1 MRNPAEDLAS
11 LKVQAAH
18 ATASLSRLRDG
29 LLEGKTYR
37 FNKSMIYKMVAAVA
51 EFDCNYRAI
60 DDIILDSDALEAC
73 GNVRYNCSDEG
84 LFHTHPAI
92 LDAFSQI
99 AGFVM
104 NANDSAD
111 LDKEVYVNHGWKS
124 FQMFE
129 PISAG
134 KSYQTHVK
142 MEPRPDNLWEGDILV
157 FEAGRVVACF
167 KGITLQGVAK
177 RALHFILSREAPNK
191 PETELKAIRSPAPVL
206 ASAPNENLF
215 NTVTQPPIT
224 IRTNEGKGLVSTDE
238 MVSIHRDPMP
248 LDLQESKPSRKIQQ
262 ALQIIAE
269 ESGIATSDLQDEN
282 NFIDMGIDSLLV
294 LILAERFKED
304 LQLNIP
310 TSILMTGTVK
320 GLKDHLG
327 RDTRLHEDTSPKYSP
342 TSTLTPD
349 NDSVEGLTP
358 LPKSLPITPET
369 PSFALDPQ
377 KLPCPPATS
386 VILQGDPNNAAKT
399 LILFPDGAGSA
410 SSYMHL
416 PRISPSIAVIGLNSP
431 FIKSPSSMSSYSLF
445 SLMTAY
451 LDELRRR
458 QPHGPYNVAGWSS
471 GGILAY
477 RAAQLLLQQ
486 GEQVTQLVLI
496 DSPAPLNGL
505 DRLPEAWY
513 DHCASENLFGGLVPR
528 TNPKAEREAIER
540 VMAHFRATIEIL
552 HDYRAEPLPLGC
564 GVDVSII
571 WAVEAALEKTDTE
584 EMVAEEG
591 NSEGLR
597 FLMDRKVDLGTRGW
611 EKLVPEGRV
620 VVEAMEGATHF
631 SMMVGWSYSFVG
643 FWIGTDTDVRW
654 IARRACEE
662 ACGGD

>member
-1 MRNPAEDLAS
+1 MLRLRDQAGELAS
-11 LKVQAAH
+11 LQAQAAH
-18 ATASLSRLRDG
+18 ATASLRRLRDG
-29 LLEGKTYR
+29 LIEGKTYR
-37 FNKSMIYKMVAAVA
+37 FNRSMIYKMVAAVA
-51 EFDCNYRAI
+51 EFYCNYRAI

-84 LFHTHPAI
+84 SFHTHPAI
-92 LDAFSQI
+92 IDALSQI
-99 AGFVM
+99 GGFVM

-124 FQMFE
+124 FEMFE

-134 KSYQTHVK
+134 RSYQTHVK
-142 MEPRPDNLWEGDILV
+142 MEPRPDNLWEGDITV

-177 RALHFILSREAPNK
+177 RALHFILSREAPSK
-191 PETELKAIRSPAPVL
+191 PKTELKAIGSPAPVP
-206 ASAPNENLF
+206 ASAPNEDLF

-224 IRTNEGKGLVSTDE
+224 IENNAGKDLVSKDE
-238 MVSIHRDPMP
+238 MISLPSDPTP
-248 LDLQESKPSRKIQQ
+248 LDLQESKSTRKIQR
-262 ALQIIAE
+262 ALEIIAE
-269 ESGIATSDLQDEN
+269 ESGIAMADIQDDS
-282 NFIDMGIDSLLV
+282 NFIDLGIDSLLV
-294 LILAERFKED
+294 LILVDRFKED
-304 LQLNIP
+304 IQLDIP

-327 RDTRLHEDTSPKYSP
+327 GDTRLQEETLSPKYSP

-349 NDSVEGLTP
+349 HDSVEDLSP

-369 PSFALDPQ
+369 PSFALDLQ

-386 VILQGDPNNAAKT
+386 VVLQGDPNKAAKT

-410 SSYMHL
+410 SSYVHL
-416 PRISPSIAVIGLNSP
+416 PRISPSVAVIGLNSP
-431 FIKSPSSMSSYSLF
+431 FIKSPSSMSSYNLS

-451 LDELRRR
+451 IVELRHR
-458 QPHGPYNVAGWSS
+458 QPYGPYYLAGWSS

-486 GEQVTQLVLI
+486 GEQVAQLILI

-513 DHCASENLFGGLVPR
+513 NHCASKHLFGGLVPR

-540 VMAHFRATIEIL
+540 IMAHFRATIEML
-552 HDYRAEPLPLGC
+552 HDYHAEPLPLGC
-564 GVDVSII
+564 SVDVSIV
-571 WAVEAALEKTDTE
+571 WAVKAALKERDVE
-584 EMVAEEG
+584 GMIAEG
-591 NSEGLR
+591 GDSEGLR
-597 FLMDRKVDLGTRGW
+597 FLMDWKSDLGTRGW

-620 VVEAMEGATHF
+620 VVEAMEGANHF
-631 SMMVGWSYSFVG
+631 SMMV
-643 FWIGTDTDVRW
+643 
-654 IARRACEE
+654 
-662 ACGGD
+662 

>member
-1 MRNPAEDLAS
+1 MLHLRNLAKELAS
-11 LKVQAAH
+11 LKAQAAH

-37 FNKSMIYKMVAAVA
+37 FNRSMIYKMVAAVA

-84 LFHTHPAI
+84 SFHTHPAI
-92 LDAFSQI
+92 LDALSQI
-99 AGFVM
+99 GGFVM

-142 MEPRPDNLWEGDILV
+142 MESRPDNLWEGDIMV

-177 RALHFILSREAPNK
+177 RTLHFILSREAPSK
-191 PETELKAIRSPAPVL
+191 PEIEFKATGSPAPVL
-206 ASAPNENLF
+206 DSAPNEIPS

-224 IRTNEGKGLVSTDE
+224 IQNNESKNLVSKDE
-238 MVSIHRDPMP
+238 MISIPRDPTP
-248 LDLQESKPSRKIQQ
+248 LDLQESKSSRKIQQ
-262 ALQIIAE
+262 ALEIIAE
-269 ESGIATSDLQDEN
+269 ESGIAMSDIQDES

-294 LILAERFKED
+294 LILVDRFKED
-304 LQLNIP
+304 LQLDIP

-320 GLKDHLG
+320 GLKNHLG
-327 RDTRLHEDTSPKYSP
+327 GDMRLNEETSSPKYSP

-349 NDSVEGLTP
+349 HDSVQGLSP

-369 PSFALDPQ
+369 PSFALDLQ

-386 VILQGDPNNAAKT
+386 VVLQGDPNKAAKT
-399 LILFPDGAGSA
+399 LILFPDGAGSV
-410 SSYMHL
+410 SSYIHL
-416 PRISPSIAVIGLNSP
+416 PRISPSVAVIGLNSP
-431 FIKSPSSMSSYSLF
+431 FIKSPSSMSSYNLF

-451 LDELRRR
+451 LDELRHR
-458 QPHGPYNVAGWSS
+458 QPYGPYYLAGWSS

-486 GEQVTQLVLI
+486 GKEVAQLLLI
-496 DSPAPLNGL
+496 DSPVPINGL

-513 DHCASENLFGGLVPR
+513 DHCVSKHLFGGLVPR
-528 TNPKAEREAIER
+528 TNPNAEREAIECM
-540 VMAHFRATIEIL
+540 MAHFRATIEML
-552 HDYRAEPLPLGC
+552 HDYRAEPLPPGC

-571 WAVEAALEKTDTE
+571 WAVEAALEKRDVE

-591 NSEGLR
+591 DSEGLR
-597 FLMDRKVDLGTRGW
+597 FLIDRKVDLGTRGW
-611 EKLVPEGRV
+611 ERLVPEGRV
-620 VVEAMEGATHF
+620 VVEAMEDAHHF
-631 SMMVGWSYSFVG
+631 SMIVGWPYSFER
-643 FWIGTDTDVRW
+643 FWLAKDADV
-654 IARRACEE
+654 
-662 ACGGD
+662 

>member
-1 MRNPAEDLAS
+1 MLRLRNEAEELAS
-11 LKVQAAH
+11 LEAQAAY
-18 ATASLSRLRDG
+18 ATSELGRLRDG

-37 FNKSMIYKMVAAVA
+37 FNRSMIYKMVAAVA

-92 LDAFSQI
+92 LDALSQI
-99 AGFVM
+99 GGFVM

-111 LDKEVYVNHGWKS
+111 LDKEVYVNHGWKI
-124 FQMFE
+124 FEMFE

-142 MEPRPDNLWEGDILV
+142 MEPRPDNLWEGDIMV

-177 RALHFILSREAPNK
+177 RALHFILSRETPSK
-191 PETELKAIRSPAPVL
+191 SESEPKAMGSPSPIP
-206 ASAPNENLF
+206 ASAPKEMLS
-215 NTVTQPPIT
+215 NTITQPPIT
-224 IRTNEGKGLVSTDE
+224 IQNNEGKNLRSEDE
-238 MVSIHRDPMP
+238 IILIPQNPTP
-248 LDLQESKPSRKIQQ
+248 LDLQESKSSIKTQQ
-262 ALQIIAE
+262 ALEIIAE
-269 ESGIATSDLQDEN
+269 ESGIAMSDLQDES

-294 LILAERFKED
+294 LILVERFKED
-304 LQLNIP
+304 LQLDIP
-310 TSILMTGTVK
+310 TSVIMTGTVK

-327 RDTRLHEDTSPKYSP
+327 EDTRLEEVTSSPKYSP

-349 NDSVEGLTP
+349 HDSVEGLSP
-358 LPKSLPITPET
+358 LPKSMPITPET

-386 VILQGDPNNAAKT
+386 VVLQGDPNKAAKT

-410 SSYMHL
+410 SSYIHL
-416 PRISPSIAVIGLNSP
+416 TRISTSIAVIGLNSP
-431 FIKSPSSMSSYSLF
+431 FIKSPSSMSSYNLF

-451 LDELRRR
+451 LDELRHR
-458 QPHGPYNVAGWSS
+458 QPHGPYHLAGWSS

-486 GEQVTQLVLI
+486 GEEIAQLILI

-505 DRLPEAWY
+505 DRLPDAWY
-513 DHCASENLFGGLVPR
+513 DHCASKNLFGGLVPR
-528 TNPKAEREAIER
+528 TSRKAEREAIER
-540 VMAHFRATIEIL
+540 VMAHFRATIEML

-564 GVDVSII
+564 GVDVNII
-571 WAVEAALEKTDTE
+571 WAVEAALEKRDVA
-584 EMVAEEG
+584 EMVAG
-591 NSEGLR
+591 KGDSDGLR
-597 FLMDRKVDLGTRGW
+597 FLIDRKVDLGTRGW
-611 EKLVPEGRV
+611 EKLVPEGKV
-620 VVEAMEGATHF
+620 AVEAMEGANHF
-631 SMMVGWSYSFVG
+631 SMMVCRS
-643 FWIGTDTDVRW
+643 
-654 IARRACEE
+654 
-662 ACGGD
+662 

>member
-1 MRNPAEDLAS
+1 MLRLRNEAEELAS

-84 LFHTHPAI
+84 LFHTHPVI
-92 LDAFSQI
+92 LDALSQI

-111 LDKEVYVNHGWKS
+111 LDKEVYVNHGWRR
-124 FQMFE
+124 FEMFE

-134 KSYQTHVK
+134 KLYQTYVK
-142 MEPRPDNLWEGDILV
+142 MEPRPDNLWEGDIMV
-157 FEAGRVVACF
+157 FDTGRVVACF

-177 RALHFILSREAPNK
+177 RALHFILSREAPSK
-191 PETELKAIRSPAPVL
+191 SETELKATGSPAPILV
-206 ASAPNENLF
+206 SAPNENLF
-215 NTVTQPPIT
+215 SATLQPSSSIQN
-224 IRTNEGKGLVSTDE
+224 NESKDLASKDG
-238 MVSIHRDPMP
+238 MISIPPDPTP
-248 LDLQESKPSRKIQQ
+248 LDLQESKSSRNTQQ
-262 ALQIIAE
+262 ALKIIAE
-269 ESGIATSDLQDEN
+269 ESGIAMSDIQDES

-294 LILAERFKED
+294 LILVDRFKED
-304 LQLNIP
+304 LQLDIP

-327 RDTRLHEDTSPKYSP
+327 GDTPAEEETSSPKYSP

-349 NDSVEGLTP
+349 HDPVEVLSP

-369 PSFALDPQ
+369 PSFALYPQ

-386 VILQGDPNNAAKT
+386 VVLQGDPNNAAKT

-410 SSYMHL
+410 SSYIHL

-431 FIKSPSSMSSYSLF
+431 FIKSPSSMSSYNLSG
-445 SLMTAY
+445 LMTAY
-451 LDELRRR
+451 LDELRHR
-458 QPHGPYNVAGWSS
+458 QPRGPYYLAGWSS

-486 GEQVTQLVLI
+486 GEQVAQLILF

-513 DHCASENLFGGLVPR
+513 DHCASKHLFGSLVPR
-528 TNPKAEREAIER
+528 TNPKAESEAIER
-540 VMAHFRATIEIL
+540 VMAHFRATIEML
-552 HDYRAEPLPLGC
+552 HDYRAVPLPLGC
-564 GVDVSII
+564 GADVGII
-571 WAVEAALEKTDTE
+571 WALEAALEERDVE
-584 EMVAEEG
+584 EMVEDNG
-591 NSEGLR
+591 DSEGLR

-611 EKLVPEGRV
+611 EKLVPV
-620 VVEAMEGATHF
+620 TSVTVEAMEGANHF
-631 SMMVGWSYSFVG
+631 SMMVSGS
-643 FWIGTDTDVRW
+643 
-654 IARRACEE
+654 
-662 ACGGD
+662 